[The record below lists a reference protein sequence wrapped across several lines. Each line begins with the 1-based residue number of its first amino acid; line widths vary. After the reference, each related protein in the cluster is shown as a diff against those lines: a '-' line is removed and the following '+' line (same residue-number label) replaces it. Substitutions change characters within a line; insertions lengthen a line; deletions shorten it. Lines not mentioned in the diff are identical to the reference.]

1 MTTQYFDR
9 QIKNNPTKRHGS
21 KYQAKWIFLTIGVAC
36 IITYSFVLAAQ
47 NHFAALELGYK
58 SEELKRQRDKLEL
71 EQRKLTLEM
80 ERKLSPQRLDT
91 KAQEQGLSLPVAKPT
106 KEETQKTSD

>member
-9 QIKNNPTKRHGS
+9 QIKNNPTRKLGKH
-21 KYQAKWIFLTIGVAC
+21 QAKWVFFSIGLAC

-47 NHFAALELGYK
+47 NHFAALEFGYK
-58 SEELKRQRDKLEL
+58 SEELRKQRDKLEL

-91 KAQEQGLSLPVAKPT
+91 KALEQGLSLPIAKTP
-106 KEETQKTSD
+106 KENNEKMSD

>member
-1 MTTQYFDR
+1 MTEYFDR
-9 QIKNNPTKRHGS
+9 QIKNNPTKRQDS
-21 KYQAKWIFLTIGVAC
+21 KYQAKWVFFTIGVGC
-36 IITYSFVLAAQ
+36 IITYNFVLAAQ

-58 SEELKRQRDKLEL
+58 SEALRHQRDKLEL

-91 KAQEQGLSLPVAKPT
+91 KAQEQGLALPIAKPT
-106 KEETQKTSD
+106 KEETGKTSD